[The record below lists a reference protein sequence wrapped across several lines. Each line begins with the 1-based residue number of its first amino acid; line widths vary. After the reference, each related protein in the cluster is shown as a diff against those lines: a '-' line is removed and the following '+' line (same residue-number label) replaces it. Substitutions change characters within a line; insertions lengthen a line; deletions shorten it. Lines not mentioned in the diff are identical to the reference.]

1 MSALSLSP
9 LAPVAPAV
17 RLRRVT
23 TQAGGLTRI
32 PFLIIASLVLVGGLV
47 GLLIL
52 TTTIQAQSRSLRDL
66 QTQVSALVDEQ
77 AALSSQVEQLRS
89 ATHLVEAASA
99 LGMRPDAHPA
109 MIDLSD
115 GAVSGVPAPADGNA
129 LPNQVWGGPVS
140 QPTPPPIRIVPPSP
154 PADGTGVH

>member
-1 MSALSLSP
+1 VSALTLSP
-9 LAPVAPAV
+9 LAVSAPAV

-52 TTTIQAQSRSLRDL
+52 TTTIQAQSRHLRDL
-66 QTQVSALVDEQ
+66 QTQVSALNDEQ
-77 AALSSQVEQLRS
+77 AALSAEVGQLRS

-99 LGMRPDAHPA
+99 LGMRPNPHPA
-109 MIDLSD
+109 MIALAD
-115 GAVSGVPAPADGNA
+115 GTVYGVPAPADGNA
-129 LPNQVWGGPVS
+129 LPDQVWNGPVT
-140 QPTPPPIRIVPPSP
+140 QPTPAPIRVMPPP
-154 PADGTGVH
+154 TPGTEVH